1 MLTLRRPPRLQRGRG
16 RGRHVGSVGA
26 CLQQKPRGRGRKTAS
41 RLPQDCLGGGGGGG
55 VVSGFGAPRSYR
67 ASVRGRALQG
77 FCEVGHRDS
86 HASLCSETLQGFS
99 R

>member
-1 MLTLRRPPRLQRGRG
+1 M
-16 RGRHVGSVGA
+16 
-26 CLQQKPRGRGRKTAS
+26 
-41 RLPQDCLGGGGGGG
+41 
-55 VVSGFGAPRSYR
+55 SGFGAPRSYR